1 MAVSTVNDTPL
12 KTVVVTG
19 SEYFIIWHK
28 FHDSFGADNRR
39 VTTKGCEMAPTQRSV
54 TVRELRSIFDG
65 A

>member
-19 SEYFIIWHK
+19 SEYSIIWHK

-39 VTTKGCEMAPTQRSV
+39 VTTN
-54 TVRELRSIFDG
+54 
-65 A
+65 